1 MGSGAR
7 APAREEIVMGTSTI
21 VVIVVVV
28 VLLAAAALLA
38 RPLMRRR
45 RLQGKFGEEYD
56 HVLARHE
63 NRSEAESE
71 LVERERRH
79 AELEITPLSAAAHE
93 RYTAAWTEVQARF
106 VDEPEKAVR
115 DADELVTSLLAERG
129 YPTGDHD
136 EQAAILSIDHSRTLG
151 NYRSAHE
158 THQRID
164 SGEVSTENL
173 REAMVQYRALFVDL
187 LGNDHGDAT
196 DGDRDGRDVRDG
208 RDTTDHD
215 HVAVERDTATTG
227 HLTDPATGD
236 DAAAR
241 ARHAAR

>member
-1 MGSGAR
+1 
-7 APAREEIVMGTSTI
+7 MGTSTI

-28 VLLAAAALLA
+28 VLVAAAALLA
-38 RPLMRRR
+38 RPLVRRR
-45 RLQGKFGEEYD
+45 RLQGRFGEEYD
-56 HVLARHE
+56 RVLERHD

-71 LVERERRH
+71 LMERERRH
-79 AELEITPLSAAAHE
+79 SELEITPLSAAAHA

-115 DADELVTSLLAERG
+115 DADELVTALLAERG

-187 LGNDHGDAT
+187 LGTDHGDAN
-196 DGDRDGRDVRDG
+196 GNGRDGRFH
-208 RDTTDHD
+208 DTTDHD
-215 HVAVERDTATTG
+215 RVAGERDTATTG
-227 HLTDPATGD
+227 HLTDPAT
-236 DAAAR
+236 DAAAAAR
-241 ARHAAR
+241 TRHAAR

>member
-1 MGSGAR
+1 
-7 APAREEIVMGTSTI
+7 MGTSTI

-38 RPLMRRR
+38 RPLIRRR
-45 RLQGKFGEEYD
+45 RLQGRFGEEYD
-56 HVLARHE
+56 RVLERHD

-71 LVERERRH
+71 LMERERRH
-79 AELEITPLSAAAHE
+79 AELELTPLSAAAHE

-115 DADELVTSLLAERG
+115 DADELVTALLAERG

-187 LGNDHGDAT
+187 LGTGHGDAA
-196 DGDRDGRDVRDG
+196 DGDVRAVRDHDTTDD
-208 RDTTDHD
+208 DTTDHD
-215 HVAVERDTATTG
+215 VERDAATTDRMA
-227 HLTDPATGD
+227 DPATD

>member
-1 MGSGAR
+1 
-7 APAREEIVMGTSTI
+7 MGTSTI

-187 LGNDHGDAT
+187 LGTDHGDAP
-196 DGDRDGRDVRDG
+196 DGDRDVRDG
-208 RDTTDHD
+208 RDTTDHDHD